1 MLDIKELRR
10 QVFHLF
16 LGFLT
21 LLLLMLGWIDARI
34 IFIVLLVGTALSF
47 ISLKVKVPILNWFLE
62 KFDKRDNKLPGRGAM
77 FFVMGVLL
85 VLKLFPENI
94 AYASIMILTLGDAFS
109 HLFGRF
115 GKVKNIFNG
124 RKKLEGSI
132 LGVLFAFLGAVL
144 FVPVSYAFFGSLVAM
159 FVETI
164 EFRMSDSPVDDNI
177 LVPLVSGTVMYL
189 IDTGFIM
196 FF

>member
-21 LLLLMLGWIDARI
+21 VLLLMLGWIDARI
-34 IFIVLLVGTALSF
+34 VFIVLIVGVSLSF
-47 ISLKVKVPILNWFLE
+47 ISLKMKVPILNWFLE
-62 KFDKRDNKLPGRGAM
+62 KFDKRDSKLPGRGAM
-77 FFVMGVLL
+77 FFVAGVLL

-115 GKVKNIFNG
+115 GRIKNVFNG

-132 LGVLFAFLGAVL
+132 LGVLFGFLGAVL

-164 EFRMSDSPVDDNI
+164 EFRMSDGFVDDNI

-189 IDTGFIM
+189 IDTGFSV

>member
-115 GKVKNIFNG
+115 GKVK
-124 RKKLEGSI
+124 
-132 LGVLFAFLGAVL
+132 
-144 FVPVSYAFFGSLVAM
+144 
-159 FVETI
+159 
-164 EFRMSDSPVDDNI
+164 
-177 LVPLVSGTVMYL
+177 
-189 IDTGFIM
+189 
-196 FF
+196 